1 MYGLI
6 QDAPLLVSA
15 TLAHAARVY
24 PGVEVVTADDGQVV
38 HVSNY
43 AQVDERARCLA
54 DGLSQLGLTGAGV
67 FLGALGFNTWRM
79 LEVMHAVPGSG
90 AVLHTANPR
99 LHADDLAY
107 TIDHAG
113 DRGVLVDLDCLALA
127 ETIAPACPKVR
138 HWVILC
144 DAKSMPSET
153 SLTNVHCYEDL
164 LRAGNAGYRWPVLN
178 EKRASTLCFTSATT
192 GRPKGVLYSHRGT
205 VLNVMSVS
213 GRNGWDLGRG
223 DCVLS
228 TAPFFHCNG
237 WGMPYMAP
245 IVGAKMV
252 LPGRVVTPDAMLR
265 LIHSEQVTHS
275 GAVPTVLLD
284 LLAQLET
291 SGGNFG
297 TLRLLW
303 TGATAP
309 SESLL
314 NRLEALGPTVRHA
327 FGMTETTQVLTIS
340 TPDPNA
346 THAAQRAEQQL
357 QGQPVFLS
365 DVRVVNEDGE
375 VLPDDGVS
383 VGHLQVRGPAVA
395 SAYFG
400 QPDAACVTDDGWLM
414 TGDIGTVGAGARM
427 RITDRAKDAIK
438 SGGEWISSVALEN
451 IASGCPGASQAAC
464 IGVQHP
470 RWQERPLLLV
480 VRDHLSDLQAAD
492 MRAYLHGRIATWW
505 MPDAILFVDSLPRNS
520 VGKVAKADLRARY
533 AKILD
538 KPEGEHPT

>member
-1 MYGLI
+1 MHGLI
-6 QDAPLLVSA
+6 QDASLLTSA

-24 PGVEVVTADDGQVV
+24 ADVEVVTARDGHVV
-38 HVSNY
+38 HRSNY
-43 AQVDERARCLA
+43 AQIDQRARRFA
-54 DGLSQLGLTGAGV
+54 SSLSRLGLGKENV

-107 TIDHAG
+107 SVQHAG
-113 DRGVLVDLDCLALA
+113 DCAVLVDLDCLPLA
-127 ETIAPACPKVR
+127 ETIAAACPKAQ
-138 HWVILC
+138 HWIILC
-144 DAKSMPSET
+144 DAVDMPRAT
-153 SLTNVHCYEDL
+153 TLPAPHCYEDL
-164 LRAGNAGYRWPVLN
+164 VAAGDANYRWPDLD
-178 EKRASTLCFTSATT
+178 ERRASTLCFTSATT

-245 IVGAKMV
+245 IVGAKLV
-252 LPGRVVTPDAMLR
+252 LPGRVVSPAAMLR
-265 LIHSEQVTHS
+265 LIHAERVTHS
-275 GAVPTVLLD
+275 GAVPTVLSD
-284 LLAQLET
+284 LLAEIQA
-291 SGGNFG
+291 SGGDFG

-309 SESLL
+309 SQVLL
-314 NRLEALGPTVRHA
+314 QRLQALGPTVRHA

-346 THAAQRAEQQL
+346 TAEAQQAEQLL

-365 DVRVVNEDGE
+365 DVRSVDDDGKVLPEDGT
-375 VLPDDGVS
+375 S
-383 VGHLQVRGPAVA
+383 VGHLQVRGAAVA

-400 QPDAACVTDDGWLM
+400 RPDAPCLSDDGWLM
-414 TGDIGTVGAGARM
+414 TGDIGTLSSGARM
-427 RITDRAKDAIK
+427 RITDRSKDAIK

-451 IASGCPGASQAAC
+451 IAAGCPGVFQAAC
-464 IGVQHP
+464 IGAAHP
-470 RWQERPLLLV
+470 RWQERPVLV
-480 VRDHLSDLQAAD
+480 LVRDVGASLDEQAVRAHLQDK
-492 MRAYLHGRIATWW
+492 IAKWW
-505 MPDAILFVDSLPRNS
+505 MPDAIFFVQTLPKNS
-520 VGKVAKADLRARY
+520 VGKVIKSELRTLY
-533 AKILD
+533 ASVL
-538 KPEGEHPT
+538 E